1 MSVDNSVSAS
11 MFKTEKDFLRAK
23 YKFQSKEQV
32 EKQGGGKTPLATLLA
47 KKKYFEDANLTFNQA
62 TSSLANSDKSLG
74 IKDKDGNT
82 VKGDSVITM
91 GFSYLNGEEWMVAY
105 SGSGVSTEA
114 GQNSPTED
122 TQGEFTLV
130 GKNNGW
136 NFKIKKADWGPFGS
150 TNIDNIKITETIS
163 TSTTVTLNP
172 PLSADDGEVVNGVT
186 YTSGRGGISPAWNS
200 GNVVSDTIGT
210 AVYTSTSRMAT
221 QATKDTSNTKWWC
234 GRVCVYFDTSTI
246 PSGKTIT
253 AAQLKLTLQSA
264 VVTDSYGDVI
274 GLFKWDEFVAG
285 RGTRIDMTDFDGFD
299 STTGGEAITLGTTG
313 GVESTWNITGN
324 LLSDLASNYTSGY
337 GFMLRSR
344 LDYDASTLTPT
355 GTNFYRFYSKDHS
368 TSSQYP
374 KLVVTYE

>member
-1 MSVDNSVSAS
+1 MSVDTSVSAS

-136 NFKIKKADWGPFGS
+136 NFKIKKADWGPYGS
-150 TNIDNIKITETIS
+150 ANIGNVGITETIS

>member
-32 EKQGGGKTPLATLLA
+32 EKQGGGKTPMATLLA
-47 KKKYFEDANLTFNQA
+47 KKKYFEDANLTFTQA

-82 VKGDSVITM
+82 VKGDSVIDLD
-91 GFSYLNGEEWMVAY
+91 FSYLGGESWMVAY

-122 TQGEFTLV
+122 TEGEFTLV

-136 NFKIKKADWGPFGS
+136 NFKIKKADWGPYGS
-150 TNIDNIKITETIS
+150 SNIGNVKITETIS

-172 PLSADDGEVVNGVT
+172 PLSGDDGEVANGVT
-186 YTSGRGGISPAWNS
+186 YSSGRGGISPAWNS
-200 GNVVSDTIGT
+200 SDVVGDSIGS
-210 AVYTSTSRMAT
+210 AVYASTSRMAT

-234 GRVCVYFDTSTI
+234 TRAFVYFDTSTI

-253 AAQLKLTLQSA
+253 AAQLKLTLQGA
-264 VVTDSYGDVI
+264 TVTDTYGDIV
-274 GLFKWDEFVAG
+274 GLFKWDEFVPG
-285 RGTRIDMTDFDGFD
+285 RGTRLDMTDFDAFD
-299 STTGGEAITLGTTG
+299 STTGGQAIAPSTTS
-313 GVESTWNITGN
+313 GVETTWNITGN

-337 GFMLRSR
+337 GFMLRNR
-344 LDYDASTLTPT
+344 LDYDAATLTPLA
-355 GTNFYRFYSKDHS
+355 TNFHRFYTSDHS
-368 TSSQYP
+368 DSSQHP